1 MSKQEFLQQ
10 LRNGL
15 NGLPKEEIEERI
27 TFYSEMIDD
36 RMEDGLSEEDAV
48 AQIGPVDEI
57 VSQIV
62 GDIPLTK
69 YIKEKITPKRKLST
83 WEIVLLVLGSPI
95 WLSLLVALA
104 SAVFLV
110 YMALWAVVISL
121 WAVFGAFVACGF
133 SGVIAGIGYII
144 GGHGLS
150 GIVVIGAG
158 FICAGLSIFLLYGCK
173 AATNGI
179 ITILK
184 KFLLWIKRRF
194 IKKEEL

>member
-104 SAVFLV
+104 SAVFSV

-144 GGHGLS
+144 GGHGLA
-150 GIVVIGAG
+150 GIVMISAG
-158 FICAGLSIFLLYGCK
+158 FTCAGLSIYLFYGCK

-179 ITILK
+179 IAMLK